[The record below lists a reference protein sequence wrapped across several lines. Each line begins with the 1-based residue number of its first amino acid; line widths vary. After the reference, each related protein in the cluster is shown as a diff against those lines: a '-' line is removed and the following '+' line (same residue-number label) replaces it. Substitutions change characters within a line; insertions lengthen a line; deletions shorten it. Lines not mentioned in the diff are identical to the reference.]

1 VRSRCQTVAV
11 QVYKFVKSAN
21 FETRIIAF
29 LVQGLKPGAFQAMG
43 QLNFQL
49 VHSPTKL
56 SQRLEEKL
64 RVFARPLLSLG
75 VAVQVD
81 PFGKANFET
90 SFSTS

>member
-1 VRSRCQTVAV
+1 
-11 QVYKFVKSAN
+11 
-21 FETRIIAF
+21 
-29 LVQGLKPGAFQAMG
+29 MG